1 MTVIGLKDVKV
12 PTLAE
17 ILSRS
22 KPDGFFWP
30 AYEGYGGLRGFWVLG
45 PMGTQLMNEV
55 LRLWR
60 RYFVIKNFGMTV
72 EITAPIVTPEKVLEA
87 SGHLEHFTDPIVRCT
102 KCGAIFR
109 ADELIEE
116 KLGVNV
122 EGLSPEDIDKI
133 IREHGLRCPRCGG
146 EFSKVTLFNLLMGTV
161 VGPFTELKRFN
172 AYLRPE
178 TAQGMFVEFPYV
190 FISQGKRLP
199 LGVAQ
204 IGRVARNEISP
215 RQGMIRLREFT
226 IAEIEFFFDPDD
238 ADVPPELMKGI
249 ENVEVKVLTK
259 ELQEKNVDEPRSYSV
274 RDLINEGVVKTPW
287 MAYWLGISWL
297 FLRELGVPEEWMY
310 YLEKY
315 GDALAHY
322 SVQTFDQMV
331 KIPGYGW
338 LEVAGHSYRTDYDL
352 RGHLSKAVNRSFFEQ
367 ALTKSGKI
375 PHVVEPSFGVER
387 LALTAYTWAYAKGL
401 ARGKNTLVFPASIA
415 PIKASVIPL
424 LASDESMMGMAR
436 EIRQSL
442 ALLGIPAILIVGKRI
457 GKAYKRS
464 DRLGIPYAITIDK
477 QTLDDGTVTVRS
489 RDTSKQ
495 VRLSIS
501 EAIKGFADLLLTGD
515 TSVFP
520 ELVLE

>member
-1 MTVIGLKDVKV
+1 MTVIGLGNAKI
-12 PTLAE
+12 PPLAE

-60 RYFVIKNFGMTV
+60 RYFVLKNFGMTV

-87 SGHLEHFTDPIVRCT
+87 SGHLEHFTDPIVKCT
-102 KCGAIFR
+102 KCGAVFR

-116 KLGVNV
+116 RLGISA
-122 EGLSPEDIDKI
+122 EGLTPAEIDKI
-133 IREHGLRCPRCGG
+133 IRKHGLRCPRCGG
-146 EFSKVTLFNLLMGTV
+146 EFGKVMLFNLLMGTV
-161 VGPFTELKRFN
+161 VGPFTELKKFN

-190 FISQGKRLP
+190 YLSLGKKLP
-199 LGVAQ
+199 VGVAQ
-204 IGRVARNEISP
+204 VGRVARNEISP

-226 IAEIEFFFDPDD
+226 IAEIEFFFDPEEPG
-238 ADVPPELMKGI
+238 VPTELIREVKG
-249 ENVEVKVLTK
+249 VEVRVLTK
-259 ELQEKNVDEPRSYSV
+259 ELQEEGSNEPRTYAVSE
-274 RDLINEGVVKTPW
+274 LIEDGVVKTPW
-287 MAYWLGISWL
+287 LAYWLGISWL
-297 FLRELGVPEEWMY
+297 FLKDLGIPDDEMY

-331 KIPGYGW
+331 RIPGYGW

-367 ALTKSGKI
+367 ALTESGKI
-375 PHVVEPSFGVER
+375 PHVVEPSFGAER
-387 LALTAYTWAYAKGL
+387 LALAAYTWAYARGVS
-401 ARGKNTLVFPASIA
+401 RGKNVLVFPASIA

-424 LASDESMMGMAR
+424 LASDKNMLKKAR
-436 EIRQSL
+436 EIRTILSSIGVP
-442 ALLGIPAILIVGKRI
+442 ALLVIGKRI

-477 QTLDDGTVTVRS
+477 QTLEDGTVTVRS
-489 RDTSKQ
+489 RDTSEQ
-495 VRLSIS
+495 VRLGLDDVVRGFTEIFL
-501 EAIKGFADLLLTGD
+501 KGY

-520 ELVLE
+520 ELVIE

>member
-1 MTVIGLKDVKV
+1 MTVIRLGNATI
-12 PTLAE
+12 PPLAE

-45 PMGTQLMNEV
+45 PLGTQLMNEV
-55 LRLWR
+55 LKLWR
-60 RYFVIKNFGMTV
+60 KYFVLKNFGTTV
-72 EITAPIVTPEKVLEA
+72 EISAPIVTPEKVLEA
-87 SGHLEHFTDPIVRCT
+87 SGHLEHFTDPIVKCT
-102 KCGAIFR
+102 KCGAVFR

-116 KLGVNV
+116 RLGVNA
-122 EGLSPEDIDKI
+122 EGLTPNEIDELIRKNDI
-133 IREHGLRCPRCGG
+133 RCPRCGG
-146 EFSKVTLFNLLMGTV
+146 EFSKVVLFNLLMGTV
-161 VGPFTELKRFN
+161 VGPFTEFERFN

-190 FISQGKRLP
+190 YMSLGKRLP

-226 IAEIEFFFDPDD
+226 IAEIEFFFDPDKP
-238 ADVPPELMKGI
+238 DVPAELLSEVGD
-249 ENVEVKVLTK
+249 VEVRVLTK
-259 ELQEKNVDEPRSYSV
+259 ELQEKGSNEPRRYAV
-274 RDLINEGVVKTPW
+274 NDLIKEGVVKTPW

-297 FLRELGVPEEWMY
+297 FVRELGVPEDEMY

-315 GDALAHY
+315 GNALAHY

-331 KIPGYGW
+331 RIPGYGW

-367 ALTKSGKI
+367 ALTASGKI
-375 PHVVEPSFGVER
+375 PHVVEPSFGAER
-387 LALTAYTWAYAKGL
+387 LGLAAYTWAYSRGL
-401 ARGKNTLVFPASIA
+401 SRGKNILVFPVSIA

-424 LASDESMMGMAR
+424 LSSDERMVIKAKQIKNKLS
-436 EIRQSL
+436 I
-442 ALLGIPAILIVGKRI
+442 LGIPTLLITGKRI
-457 GKAYKRS
+457 GKAYRRS
-464 DRLGIPYAITIDK
+464 DRLGIPYAITVDQ
-477 QTLDDGTVTVRS
+477 QTLEDDTITVRS

-495 VRLSIS
+495 IRLGLN
-501 EAIKGFADLLLTGD
+501 EVVKGFTDILVNGVTE
-515 TSVFP
+515 VFP
-520 ELVLE
+520 ELLL